1 MLANSSK
8 DNPLSSTESCALY
21 YFPEIPCSKE
31 EERVAASTKGQ
42 FVSGA
47 HTRNDDHASKSAQ
60 PQDSEQI
67 QCLIGEAFKKGMDQG
82 RAEAVAAQQ
91 ENVDQA
97 RVALKAAVQELAR
110 VRQNEI
116 ERIETETVRLALAIA
131 KKIIGNETAH
141 GSVIGHVVKTAMTKV
156 ADPRQ
161 LILRLNPKD
170 IDTVNG
176 FKQELL
182 LADDF
187 GSVLRLEAD
196 ETIQRS
202 GCMIETKLG
211 DVDAR
216 IDQQIK
222 IIEELLSAQL
232 PKHSHEG

>member
-1 MLANSSK
+1 MA
-8 DNPLSSTESCALY
+8 
-21 YFPEIPCSKE
+21 
-31 EERVAASTKGQ
+31 VSTKGQ

-47 HTRNDDHASKSAQ
+47 HKRNDDNAPKGAQ

-67 QCLIGEAFKKGMDQG
+67 QRLIEAAFKKGKDQG
-82 RAEAVAAQQ
+82 CAEAVAAQQ

-97 RVALKAAVQELAR
+97 AVALKAAVQELAR
-110 VRQNEI
+110 IRQNEI
-116 ERIETETVRLALAIA
+116 ERMETETVRLALAIA
-131 KKIIGNETAH
+131 KKVIGNETEH
-141 GSVIGHVVKTAMTKV
+141 GSVIGHVVKTAMKKV
-156 ADPRQ
+156 ADPRH

-176 FKQELL
+176 FKQELF

-202 GCMIETKLG
+202 GCMIETKFG

>member
-1 MLANSSK
+1 LLANSSK
-8 DNPLSSTESCALY
+8 DNPLSSAESCALY

-31 EERVAASTKGQ
+31 KDDAAVSTKGQ

-47 HTRNDDHASKSAQ
+47 YKRKDDHASKSAQ
-60 PQDSEQI
+60 PQDSEQV
-67 QCLIGEAFKKGMDQG
+67 QRLIEAAFNKGMDQG

-97 RVALKAAVQELAR
+97 AVAFKGAVQELVR
-110 VRQNEI
+110 IRQNEI
-116 ERIETETVRLALAIA
+116 ERMETETVRLALAIA

-141 GSVIGHVVKTAMTKV
+141 GSVIGHVVKTAMKKV
-156 ADPRQ
+156 VDPRH
-161 LILRLNPKD
+161 LTLRLNPED
-170 IDTVNG
+170 IDTVSG

-182 LADDF
+182 LADDY

-196 ETIQRS
+196 ETIQRG

-232 PKHSHEG
+232 EKHSHES